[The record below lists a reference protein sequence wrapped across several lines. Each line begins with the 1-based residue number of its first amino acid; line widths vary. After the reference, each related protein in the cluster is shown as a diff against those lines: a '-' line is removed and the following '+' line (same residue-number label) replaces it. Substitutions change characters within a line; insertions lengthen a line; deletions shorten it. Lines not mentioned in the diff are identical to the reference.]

1 MPVPEGPSW
10 PTNFIPTPDDGSLK
24 ADKHSYLE
32 NSVREIEQLLSEE
45 LSRDLMADCFSEP
58 LFFYRSR
65 CLFLK
70 DKVSDVMKEIPK
82 FIKSPSMPK
91 RKDME
96 CLRDQDPLSLFLI
109 LRLHHFFGLTR
120 HMPTTSFVRTLAE
133 QNSLL
138 DGLPSGSVVPSIR
151 CVSAQLIHNALTA
164 RQISVGEVA
173 EKIAAENRDTN
184 LVGKLSTAIE
194 YLRRPDKYGQKN
206 KDFCITTKT
215 ANILYNGLKEI
226 PIIQH
231 NVSGEYYVEPPFDVL
246 FPLNPIMK
254 SMTRRKGVAL
264 SPSEGNIVE

>member
-1 MPVPEGPSW
+1 MPVPERPSW
-10 PTNFIPTPDDGSLK
+10 PTNFIPTPDDGSVK

-32 NSVREIEQLLSEE
+32 SNIGDIEQLLSEE
-45 LSRDLMADCFSEP
+45 ISRDLMMDCFSEP
-58 LFFYRSR
+58 LFFFRFR

-70 DKVSDVMKEIPK
+70 DKVSDVMKEISK
-82 FIKSPSMPK
+82 YTKSPSTPK
-91 RKDME
+91 RKDIE
-96 CLRDQDPLSLFLI
+96 CLRDQEPLSLFLI
-109 LRLHHFFGLTR
+109 LRLHHFFSLTR
-120 HMPTTSFVRTLAE
+120 HMPTTSIVRTIAE
-133 QNSLL
+133 QHSLQ

-151 CVSAQLIHNALTA
+151 CVSAQLIDNALAA

-173 EKIAAENRDTN
+173 ERIAAENRDIN

-231 NVSGEYYVEPPFDVL
+231 NISGEYYDEPPFDVI

-254 SMTRRKGVAL
+254 SKSLTEKEL
-264 SPSEGNIVE
+264 SGISHL